1 MPSTNVTASLQG
13 VVGNFNFNASSWSQI
28 RNASQGNIT
37 NTYTSSSNVACA
49 IQVDFSSSRFGRSG
63 LLNRTFLFF
72 DFSSISGTITNVQLS
87 IPGVTNSSSGVI
99 VVSASAWGGSGGTTA
114 LTNSDFSNV
123 SFGTNYSSCKN
134 IWSTS
139 TMSPNIFSLNS
150 TGISAANTNR
160 YLNVALINCLYD
172 NSGTTPS
179 NGTSE
184 CSGIRFKNTSTP
196 CFATVTDVAAGY
208 GNEVIGVSSSD
219 IGFVNDVATA
229 SIANV
234 IDVT

>member
-1 MPSTNVTASLQG
+1 MPSTNITASLQG
-13 VVGNFNFNASSWSQI
+13 VVGNFNFNTPNWSAL

-37 NTYTSSSNVACA
+37 NTYSSTTNVACA
-49 IQVDFSSSRFGRSG
+49 IQVDFSSGRFGSSG

-87 IPGVTNSSSGVI
+87 IPGVSNSSSGVI
-99 VVSASAWGGSGGTTA
+99 IVQASAWGGSGGTTA

-134 IWSTS
+134 IWSIT
-139 TMSPNIFSLNS
+139 TMSPNIFSLNT

-179 NGTSE
+179 SGTSE
-184 CSGIRFKNTSTP
+184 CSGIRFKSTSTP
-196 CFATVTDVAAGY
+196 CLATVTSVAAGY
-208 GNEVIGVSSSD
+208 GNEVNGVSSSN
-219 IGFVNDVATA
+219 IAFVNNVATA